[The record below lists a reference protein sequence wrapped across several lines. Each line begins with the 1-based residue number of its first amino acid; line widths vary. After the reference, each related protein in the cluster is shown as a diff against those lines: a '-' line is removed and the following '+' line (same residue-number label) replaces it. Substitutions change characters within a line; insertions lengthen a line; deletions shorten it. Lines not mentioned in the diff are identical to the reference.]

1 MISSI
6 QATSAPTFKVL
17 DDPNGA
23 KAECKLIIVRACIN
37 ILLFEKNSSYTI
49 CSKYIRLE
57 MIHQVMKERTLV
69 IFLDWINNHV
79 EAFAYELE
87 GAYISFIM
95 VVSKAC
101 NRAV

>member
-1 MISSI
+1 MTRC
-6 QATSAPTFKVL
+6 AH
-17 DDPNGA
+17 GA
-23 KAECKLIIVRACIN
+23 KAECKPIGVRVCIN
-37 ILLFEKNSSYTI
+37 ILFFKKNRSYTI

-57 MIHQVMKERTLV
+57 MIHQVMQERTLV

-79 EAFAYELE
+79 EAFGYELE

-101 NRAV
+101 DRAA